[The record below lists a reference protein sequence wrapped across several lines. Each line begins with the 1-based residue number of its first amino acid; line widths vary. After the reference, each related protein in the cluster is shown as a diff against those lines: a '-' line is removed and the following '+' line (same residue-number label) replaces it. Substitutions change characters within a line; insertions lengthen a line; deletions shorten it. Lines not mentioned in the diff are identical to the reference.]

1 MRDPNPIT
9 RNVSFRWRVTL
20 LAAIVVGV
28 AVAVMAASAFFVVKR
43 AMYADVDNRLHKQVE
58 SVAPAM
64 SSPVTQFTTVM
75 MMLMFR
81 PDLSV
86 NQTMVVYPDGTP
98 YHSGTVPLGKPE
110 RDVIAGREQVSLRS
124 VGDSRVMAQHLDN
137 GVTLIVSED
146 LTPTK
151 NLLSELAVVLF
162 VVGACGVVL
171 AAVAGTAVARGGLR
185 PVQRLTEAS
194 ERVARTDDLTPI
206 PVTGRDELARL
217 TMSFNSM
224 LTALAESRDRQSR
237 LVADAGH
244 ELRTPLTSL
253 RTNVELL
260 IAARRPG
267 APAIPEE
274 EMTALSDDVLAQ
286 VEELTTLVGDL
297 VDLARE
303 DAPEAVHQEVDL
315 EEVVTKGVERV
326 QRRRPDVRFEC
337 DTAPWRVY
345 GDQGGLSRAVINL
358 LDNAAKFSPDGAA
371 VRVGLRET
379 GVERAVL
386 TVADSGPG
394 IPPEDRALVFE
405 RFYRS
410 MSSRSMPGSGLGLA
424 IVKQVVE
431 RHGGTITAG
440 DSDTG
445 GALLSVSLPGSPVA
459 GGRAPQVVRR
469 ESRESRVPWRHR
481 SLPTKRQRG
490 HSDFTGN
497 GRKVVG
503 DNTADT
509 SNETRTKQ

>member
-20 LAAIVVGV
+20 LAAAVVGI
-28 AVAVMAASAFFVVKR
+28 AVALMAASAFFVVKK
-43 AMYADVDNRLHKQVE
+43 AMYADVDNRLHQQVD

-81 PDLSV
+81 PDMAV
-86 NQTMVVYPDGTP
+86 NRTMVVYPDGTP
-98 YHSGTVPLGKPE
+98 YNSGAVPLGDDE
-110 RDVIAGREQVSLRS
+110 RAVIAGKSAESLRS
-124 VGDSRVMAQHLDN
+124 NGDNRVMARRLDN
-137 GVTLIVSED
+137 GVTIVVAED

-151 NLLSELAVVLF
+151 KLLSELGTVLI
-162 VVGACGVVL
+162 VVGACGIVL

-185 PVQRLTEAS
+185 PVQRLTQAA
-194 ERVARTDDLTPI
+194 ERVARTDDLAPI

-217 TMSFNSM
+217 TRSFNTM
-224 LTALAESRDRQSR
+224 LKALAESRDRQAR

-260 IAARRPG
+260 IAAHRPG
-267 APAIPEE
+267 APPIPDEDLQE
-274 EMTALSDDVLAQ
+274 LSDDVIAQ
-286 VEELTTLVGDL
+286 VEELSTLVGDL

-303 DAPEAVHQEVDL
+303 DAPEAVNEEVDL
-315 EEVVTKGVERV
+315 QPALLKAVERV
-326 QRRRPDVRFEC
+326 ERRRPDVRF
-337 DTAPWRVY
+337 DVTSSPWHVY
-345 GDQGGLSRAVINL
+345 GDQGALARAMVNV
-358 LDNAAKFSPDGAA
+358 LDNAAKFSPDGSV
-371 VRVGLRET
+371 VRVSLAEI
-379 GVERAVL
+379 GVDRAAL

-394 IPPEDRALVFE
+394 IPSEDRDLVFE

-431 RHGGTITAG
+431 RHGGNVTVG
-440 DSDTG
+440 ESDTG
-445 GALLSVSLPGSPVA
+445 GALVRFELPGSPVA

-469 ESRESRVPWRHR
+469 ESRTLLR
-481 SLPTKRQRG
+481 RG
-490 HSDFTGN
+490 
-497 GRKVVG
+497 K
-503 DNTADT
+503 
-509 SNETRTKQ
+509 